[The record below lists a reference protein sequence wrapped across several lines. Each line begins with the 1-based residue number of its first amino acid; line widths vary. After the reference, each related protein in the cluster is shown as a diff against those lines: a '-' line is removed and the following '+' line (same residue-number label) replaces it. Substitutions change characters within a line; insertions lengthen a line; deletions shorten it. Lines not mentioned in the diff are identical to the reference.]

1 MKNIYVIFILIF
13 LSVSAFSQ
21 KNELIYLW
29 QGKVQGEP
37 KEKQTPSI
45 DASRK
50 DNVLRYSE
58 VTNQAMEVFLPDAAK
73 RNRSAVIVCP

>member
-29 QGKVQGEP
+29 PGKVPGEP
-37 KEKQTPSI
+37 KEKQTPSV

-50 DNVLRYSE
+50 DNVPVSYTHLTLPTNRE
-58 VTNQAMEVFLPDAAK
+58 V
-73 RNRSAVIVCP
+73 